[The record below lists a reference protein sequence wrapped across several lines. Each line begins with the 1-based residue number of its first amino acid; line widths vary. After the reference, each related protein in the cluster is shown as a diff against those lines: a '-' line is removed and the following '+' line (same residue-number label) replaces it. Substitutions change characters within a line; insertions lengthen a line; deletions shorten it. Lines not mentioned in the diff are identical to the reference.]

1 MNKKL
6 FSLAAVTLSL
16 AAGSAFAGPN
26 GSIWNADPSFDV
38 AAKAGTL
45 SRADVNAQ
53 ATQAQ
58 REARALYANADG
70 AANAATA
77 SAEPV
82 ARTRADVKAET
93 VEALRVS
100 GLGLVNTPY

>member
-1 MNKKL
+1 VNKKL

-16 AAGSAFAGPN
+16 AAGSALAGPN

-38 AAKAGTL
+38 AAKAGTFT
-45 SRADVNAQ
+45 RADANAQ

-70 AANAATA
+70 AVNATA
-77 SAEPV
+77 SAQPV

-93 VEALRVS
+93 VEGLRVS